1 MWMVTCGSRGEQGG
15 DEGGLEGTCD
25 RGTCEGVLGDVGM
38 GGRNMV
44 PGITSRGD
52 CC

>member
-1 MWMVTCGSRGEQGG
+1 MWTVTCGSRGEQGG
-15 DEGGLEGTCD
+15 DEGGLE
-25 RGTCEGVLGDVGM
+25 GTCEGVLGDVGM